1 MKALVGLLAL
11 AATAIPAAAQQVT
24 YTVITPPGTFE
35 QAIGMSRNGEYVVGT
50 GGSNGFKWSA
60 AGGLETGFGF
70 PFEPWGVSNDGTVM
84 TGTYL
89 NASSQNEAGV
99 WTAGGGAD
107 PQGSPFP
114 SGCGSDVS
122 HLNGCSEDGTVAVG
136 MAWAGCQTTP
146 TMWTPGGGY
155 VAIAKQDPTSSAR
168 CYRVSGD
175 GNTFVGWDQG
185 LPTGQAFTR
194 RACVW
199 TDPNTQVFPLT
210 TPTNPNGYGEVT
222 DVNGDGTVFCGLS
235 GNSAWR
241 KVGASEFQLLEPVPG
256 LGGQYAANGISD
268 DGSVVVGVRLQ
279 FPVADA
285 VIWTDAT
292 GPMLMRDFL
301 AANGITVGATDVRNC
316 TDVSADGTKIC
327 GWGNFGAWVVD
338 LAAVNDPWVDLGGG
352 TSGINGAVTLAAT
365 GDLTAGSTLTLDLT
379 QAPASA
385 QLVGWAAFAPV
396 PFAALGG
403 TIHAYPF
410 NVQILPFSDP
420 SGSWSASLPWP
431 AGIPMGTDIFV
442 QFLAQDLSVP
452 AGITVSNGVMATT
465 P

>member
-1 MKALVGLLAL
+1 MKALVGLLAVA
-11 AATAIPAAAQQVT
+11 AATPAAAQVT

-35 QAIGMSRNGEYVVGT
+35 QAIGMSRNGEFVVGT
-50 GGSNGFKWSA
+50 GGSNGFKWSE

-70 PFEPWGVSNDGTVM
+70 PFEPWGVSDDGATM

-89 NASSQNEAGV
+89 NGASQNEAGV

-114 SGCGSDVS
+114 GGCGSDVS
-122 HLNGCSEDGTVAVG
+122 HLNGCDEDGDVAVG
-136 MAWAGCQTTP
+136 MAWDGCRTTP

-175 GNTFVGWDQG
+175 GDTFVGWDQG
-185 LPTGQAFTR
+185 LPGGQGFSR
-194 RACVW
+194 RACIW
-199 TDPNTQVFPLT
+199 TDPDTQVFPLT
-210 TPTNPNGYGEVT
+210 TPGNPQGLGEVT
-222 DVNGDGTVFCGLS
+222 DVNDDGTVFCGLTGS
-235 GNSAWR
+235 SAWR
-241 KVGASEFQLLEPVPG
+241 KVGANEVQILEPVPG

-292 GPMLMRDFL
+292 GPMLLRDFL

-338 LAAVNDPWVDLGGG
+338 LDAATDPWVDLGGG
-352 TSGINGAVTLAAT
+352 TSGINGPLTLDAT
-365 GDLTAGSTLTLDLT
+365 GPLTAGSTTTLDLT
-379 QAPASA
+379 NAPASA
-385 QLVGWAAFAPV
+385 QLVGWLSFASA
-396 PFAALGG
+396 PFPALGG
-403 TIHAYPF
+403 TIHAFPF
-410 NVQILPFSDP
+410 SLQILPFADA
-420 SGSWSASLPWP
+420 SGNWGVSLPWP
-431 AGIPMGTDIFV
+431 AGVPVGTDLWV
-442 QFLAQDLSVP
+442 QFLAQDLSTFH
-452 AGITVSNGVMATT
+452 GITVSNALTATT